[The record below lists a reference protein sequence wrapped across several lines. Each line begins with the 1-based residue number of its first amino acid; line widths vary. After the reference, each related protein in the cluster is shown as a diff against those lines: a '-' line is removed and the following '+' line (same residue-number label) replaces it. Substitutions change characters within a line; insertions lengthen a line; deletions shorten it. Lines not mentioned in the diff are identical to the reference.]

1 MLSYDVKRYMTVLA
15 YIGLAI
21 STFGLVLIFADW
33 VEGLPLSWK
42 VWEGPFV
49 VLFGVVMFVL
59 NRCID
64 TAGG

>member
-1 MLSYDVKRYMTVLA
+1 MLA

-33 VEGLPLSWK
+33 VEGLPLYWK

>member
-1 MLSYDVKRYMTVLA
+1 VLLYDVKRYTTVLA

-21 STFGLVLIFADW
+21 STFGLVLIFVDW
-33 VEGLPLSWK
+33 VEGLPLYWK

-59 NRCID
+59 NRRID